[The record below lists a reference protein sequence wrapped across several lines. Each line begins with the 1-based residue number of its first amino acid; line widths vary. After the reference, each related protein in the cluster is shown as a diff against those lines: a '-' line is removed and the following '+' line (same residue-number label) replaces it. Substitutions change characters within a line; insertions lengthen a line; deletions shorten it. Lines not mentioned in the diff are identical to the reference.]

1 LHALPELL
9 INIHFEATH
18 GTARPA
24 DVTTMRPA
32 GIAPWPGQASRL
44 LTDLIVGGLTELEDD
59 IRDLRRLRARPA
71 AVREGTVVTDTV
83 AFLDT
88 HLTWL
93 MAEHPCAAEIHERDS
108 ANPAS
113 QIGVW
118 HRMAERFTRRDA
130 RREQRLAPCKKCG
143 WRSLFFADGEDYI
156 ACENSACEAL
166 MTEQEYADWAKELAD
181 ANRFSAT
188 ICKEARS
195 GPILSPD
202 GACPEAPVAA

>member
-9 INIHFEATH
+9 VAVHFEATH

-71 AVREGTVVTDTV
+71 AVREGAVVTETV

-88 HLTWL
+88 HLAWL
-93 MAEHPCAAEIHERDS
+93 MAEHPCAGEIHERGS

-118 HRMAERFTRRDA
+118 HRMAERFTARDN
-130 RREQRLAPCKKCG
+130 RPQQRTAPCKHCG
-143 WRSLFFADGEDYI
+143 WRSLFYSHGEDYI
-156 ACENSACEAL
+156 ECTNPDCGTL
-166 MTEQEYADWAKELAD
+166 MTEQEYAAWAREC
-181 ANRFSAT
+181 AT
-188 ICKEARS
+188 NE
-195 GPILSPD
+195 
-202 GACPEAPVAA
+202 EFQAAA